1 MKVTN
6 AKDLKTLGTQA
17 RKRMSDAALRI
28 QVGTS
33 TCGLARRADLVKK
46 ALEAEVQKQD
56 LKADIVE
63 VGCNGM
69 CYQEPV
75 VDVIQQ
81 GRPKITYGAVSAD
94 KAAALVTAIKTGSVL
109 QEHALFRTDSEENII
124 AGEAI
129 PYAAD
134 GAPQAIGDLPEY
146 RAYPFYQKQQ
156 KIALRNV
163 GLINPESIDEYIAF
177 GGYIALVKALAIPAT
192 QVIQEVVTSGL
203 RGRGGAGFP
212 TGTKWKTCSEAAG
225 DIKYVVANGSE
236 GDPDIG
242 MHRSMMEGDPHSVL
256 EGLIIAAYAVGAS
269 KGFIYV
275 STHYPAALA
284 KIREAV
290 RQARDYGFLGKNI
303 LGSAFSFDVVIDEG
317 SGGYV
322 CGEETALITTLEG
335 RFGEPRPRPP
345 FPAQKGLWGRPTVV
359 NNLETLA
366 MVPAIIARG
375 GKWYSGIG
383 SKGNAGT
390 KVISLNG
397 SISRSCLVE
406 VPLGITLEEIIA
418 IGGGV
423 TAGRNL
429 KAVTMGGPSG
439 GVLPAQSIKLPLTYD
454 DLGKAGAILGS
465 GLTVID
471 DSVNMAD
478 LANYFLTFFKEE
490 TCGKCTTCREG
501 VKKMCELVGELCQG
515 QGSRENIA
523 LLERMAQPMIDGSLC
538 ALGKT
543 IPAVITSTLKHFAAD
558 YNHYIKGSPA
568 AG

>member
-6 AKDLKTLGTQA
+6 EKDLKALGTQA
-17 RKRMSDAALRI
+17 GKKMSEAALRI

-33 TCGLARRADLVKK
+33 TCGLSRRADLLKK
-46 ALEAEVQKQD
+46 ALEAEVKKQG
-56 LKADIVE
+56 LAADIVE

-69 CYQEPV
+69 CYQEPI
-75 VDVIQQ
+75 VDVIQK
-81 GRPKITYGAVSAD
+81 GRPKITYGAVTAD
-94 KAAALVTAIKTGSVL
+94 KAAALVKAIKSGSVL
-109 QEHALFRTDSEENII
+109 KEHALFRTDAEENVI
-124 AGEAI
+124 AGESI
-129 PYAAD
+129 PYGTD
-134 GAPQAIGDLPEY
+134 EAPQPLKELPE
-146 RAYPFYQKQQ
+146 RGSYPFYQKQQ
-156 KIALRNV
+156 KIALRNA
-163 GLINPESIDEYIAF
+163 GLIDPNCIDEYIAF
-177 GGYIALVKALAIPAT
+177 GGYSALAAALAMPAM
-192 QVIQEVVTSGL
+192 QVIQEVITSGL

-212 TGTKWKTCSEAAG
+212 TGIKWKTCSEAAG
-225 DIKYVVANGSE
+225 EVKYVVANGSE

-242 MHRSMMEGDPHSVL
+242 MHRSMMEGDPHAVL

-290 RQARDYGFLGKNI
+290 RQAYDYGLLGEAV
-303 LGSAFSFDVVIDEG
+303 LGSTFSFDVIIDEG

-335 RFGEPRPRPP
+335 RYGEPRPRPP
-345 FPAQKGLWGRPTVV
+345 FPAQKGLWGQPTVV

-375 GKWYSGIG
+375 GKWFSGIG
-383 SKGNAGT
+383 TTGNAGT
-390 KVISLNG
+390 KVLSLNG
-397 SISRSCLVE
+397 SITRPCLVE
-406 VPLGITLEEIIA
+406 VPLGTTLEEIIA

-423 TAGRNL
+423 SAGKKL
-429 KAVTMGGPSG
+429 KAVTIGGPSG
-439 GVLPAQSIKLPLTYD
+439 SVLPAQSVKLPLTYD
-454 DLGKAGAILGS
+454 DLNKAGAILGA
-465 GLTVID
+465 GFTVID

-478 LANYFLTFFKEE
+478 LALYFLNFFKEE

-515 QGSRENIA
+515 QGRQGHID
-523 LLERMAQPMIDGSLC
+523 LLKQMSQPMIDGSLC

-543 IPAVITSTLKHFAAD
+543 VPVVITSTLKHFAAD
-558 YNHYIKGSPA
+558 YSHYIKG
-568 AG
+568 

>member
-1 MKVTN
+1 MKVTSE
-6 AKDLKTLGTQA
+6 KDLKTLGTQA
-17 RKRMSDAALRI
+17 RKKMSDAALRI

-46 ALEAEVQKQD
+46 ALEAELHKQG
-56 LKADIVE
+56 LNADIVE

-69 CYQEPV
+69 CYQEPI
-75 VDVIQQ
+75 VDVIQK
-81 GRPKITYGAVSAD
+81 GRPKITYGAVTAD
-94 KAAALVTAIKTGSVL
+94 KAAALVKAIKTDSVL
-109 QEHALFRTDSEENII
+109 KELALFRTGAEENVI

-129 PYAAD
+129 PYTVD
-134 GAPQAIGDLPEY
+134 EVPQPVQALPEY

-163 GLINPESIDEYIAF
+163 SLIDPNSIDEYIAF
-177 GGYIALVKALAIPAT
+177 GGYSALAKALAMPAK
-192 QVIQEVVTSGL
+192 QVIQEVITSGL

-212 TGTKWKTCSEAAG
+212 TGAKWKTCSEAAG
-225 DIKYVVANGSE
+225 DAKYVVANGSE

-256 EGLIIAAYAVGAS
+256 EGLMIAAYAVGAS

-284 KIREAV
+284 RIREAV
-290 RQARDYGFLGKNI
+290 RQAHDYGLLGEKI

-375 GKWYSGIG
+375 GKWFSGIG

-397 SISRSCLVE
+397 SVSRPCLVE
-406 VPLGITLEEIIA
+406 VPLGTTLEDIIA

-423 TAGRNL
+423 SAGKKL
-429 KAVTMGGPSG
+429 KAVTLGGPSG
-439 GVLPAQSIKLPLTYD
+439 GVLPAQSIKMPLTYD
-454 DLGKAGAILGS
+454 DLGRAGAILGS

-478 LANYFLTFFKEE
+478 LAHYFLTFFKDE

-501 VKKMCELVGELCQG
+501 VKKMCELVGEICQG
-515 QGSRENIA
+515 QGSRENLA

-543 IPAVITSTLKHFAAD
+543 VPAVITSTMKHFAAD
-558 YNHYIKGSPA
+558 YDHYITGKQA